1 MITSATPQRARILA
15 TLLLLV
21 PIAIS
26 GYLLVQTWLDAP
38 IAGCSEEASCQLVL
52 TSKWAFI
59 AGVPV
64 SLLGLLS
71 YGSLVAISIV
81 QMKRSSH
88 TLCRLEFAN
97 ALLIILAAAW
107 FSFVQISL
115 LHAFC
120 PWCCCA
126 HILAV
131 IASFILIRFQL
142 QERSKIPSTRPALL
156 RPETLTPLCL
166 VLGLILFQ
174 SSANPPEHYRTSQL
188 PSNAQVTTLNQ
199 KISVYDG
206 KFTIDPSQFPHMG
219 SPTAKQSMIILTD
232 YTCPHCRSLYH
243 TLDELVQQQG
253 GDISVVLLPA
263 YRDPAAKEVHRIML
277 TLWKDNIDTF
287 ETISSKILS
296 EEIQATPQ
304 AVLAAAQNLTTNN
317 FYESAWRHA
326 DWVGQSLQLSS
337 EILASNDQELE
348 SPTLPQIMIGAQ
360 ILQGNPN
367 VKTLTAQLSPSPT
380 QHIATT
386 APTTPAA
393 TTSGPSSLGSDAVAK
408 IEFPP
413 PSAPARVIR
422 GEKHTQTFTFTNTGS
437 APLKI
442 LGVKTSC
449 GCTKVG
455 GWKQTVAPG
464 EQGNFKVSLDTSRFI
479 GSISKPVTLTTNAS
493 NVRGGVTSLKVKANV
508 WLPVALS
515 KLKANFGVI
524 LTGQTAQDI
533 SITMKTADEGP
544 FKIEAP
550 TCDNAYFNILWQET
564 IPNKEFLLTVSIP
577 KIHRKM
583 EQGEITIPLGHLEYP
598 ILKIPILARM
608 ADAIEASPNSL
619 KLPPTPLKSPD
630 KRIITVRCHDRAFK
644 DFSIIDAKA
653 IGLEGVSVKV
663 KKAHSKRWQQIE
675 ISFPKKFSPSPNQK
689 PSIQVQ
695 TSHPEFRT
703 LTIPINTQKVVAK

>member
-81 QMKRSSH
+81 QMKRPSH

-304 AVLAAAQNLTTNN
+304 AILAAAQNLTTNN

-367 VKTLTAQLSPSPT
+367 LQTLVAQFSPAPT
-380 QHIATT
+380 QHIAT
-386 APTTPAA
+386 ASPTPAA
-393 TTSGPSSLGSDAVAK
+393 STPSPSSFNSDAVAVAVAVAVAK

-449 GCTKVG
+449 GCTSVG

-493 NVRGGVTSLKVKANV
+493 NVRGELH
-508 WLPVALS
+508 PS
-515 KLKANFGVI
+515 KSKRMFGYP
-524 LTGQTAQDI
+524 LRSQ
-533 SITMKTADEGP
+533 SSK
-544 FKIEAP
+544 P
-550 TCDNAYFNILWQET
+550 TLESSSQAKQ
-564 IPNKEFLLTVSIP
+564 P
-577 KIHRKM
+577 KIS
-583 EQGEITIPLGHLEYP
+583 
-598 ILKIPILARM
+598 A
-608 ADAIEASPNSL
+608 
-619 KLPPTPLKSPD
+619 
-630 KRIITVRCHDRAFK
+630 
-644 DFSIIDAKA
+644 
-653 IGLEGVSVKV
+653 
-663 KKAHSKRWQQIE
+663 
-675 ISFPKKFSPSPNQK
+675 
-689 PSIQVQ
+689 
-695 TSHPEFRT
+695 
-703 LTIPINTQKVVAK
+703 